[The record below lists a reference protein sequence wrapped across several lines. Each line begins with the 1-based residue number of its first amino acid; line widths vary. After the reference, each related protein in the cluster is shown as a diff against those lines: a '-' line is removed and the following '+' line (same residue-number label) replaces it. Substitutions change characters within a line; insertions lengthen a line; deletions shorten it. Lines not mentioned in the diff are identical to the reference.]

1 MKKSYMDKNNILSEN
16 IFSKIKKILGLS
28 SSEEKKL
35 KNNKTAVKKINN
47 IINDLNSDVVEFENI
62 VNGMYKDLGIDKKVN
77 AKKYKLSDFIK

>member
-1 MKKSYMDKNNILSEN
+1 LKKSYMDKNNILSEN

-47 IINDLNSDVVEFENI
+47 IINDLNSDVVDFENI
-62 VNGMYKDLGIDKKVN
+62 VNSMYKDLGIDKKVN